1 MDTKFLSFQQLRS
14 RAIESTN
21 KVAFLVECFN
31 TLHSEALPEDFENL
45 GGRIAGIIKQAGGDY
60 CRVLQLMWIASANG
74 IQGSHLNYIQKMLS
88 RDQQRNRVIDTSD
101 RGKFTRGKY
110 GNMVKS

>member
-1 MDTKFLSFQQLRS
+1 MDTKFFGFQQLRQ

-31 TLHSEALPEDFENL
+31 TLHSEAPPEDFENL

-60 CRVLQLMWIASANG
+60 CRVLQIIWKTSADSPA
-74 IQGSHLNYIQKMLS
+74 GSHLNYIQRMLS
-88 RDQQRNRVIDTSD
+88 RDQQRNRIDTSD
-101 RGKFTRGKY
+101 RNKFTKGKY
-110 GNMVKS
+110 GHMVR